1 MTFVQFVHGTEG
13 LLIENPVFW
22 GRFGLENT
30 ISSNEK
36 NGVKKRKIVLTNRKN
51 SARIRKRSSGRRIIT
66 KQKEK
71 CKNLKKVLDK
81 CFVLCYYV

>member
-36 NGVKKRKIVLTNRKN
+36 IGVKKRKIVLTNRK
-51 SARIRKRSSGRRIIT
+51 SV
-66 KQKEK
+66 
-71 CKNLKKVLDK
+71 VL
-81 CFVLCYYV
+81 YN